1 MDDGQAR
8 AIPLGELRRGI
19 VQLEFTKQGATP
31 AEVESLDDEFADDD
45 VALEAHGDDD
55 VAIGANSD
63 DDVAVGAHAL
73 DDVALGANAADNE

>member
-8 AIPLGELRRGI
+8 AISLGELRRGI

-45 VALEAHGDDD
+45 VAVEAHGDDD
-55 VAIGANSD
+55 VAVGAHGD
-63 DDVAVGAHAL
+63 DDVAL
-73 DDVALGANAADNE
+73 DANAADNE